1 VAYTGLNNG
10 YRVDFCEDKNR
21 GIKYV
26 NPRKAPSYHD
36 VNVPTVWLDGNVY
49 LSLHDP
55 NKSLYEMFINERCG
69 GPNTVYLSADVTMD
83 CYVDFRDISR
93 LGLFWKACT
102 DPTNHECDQ
111 YWDNTNFLWITIL
124 SDTFNIST
132 PPDNNQNI
140 ELDTR
145 QTGIDA
151 PNPWEDYGTGNTLP
165 GGAYDNRVIINAS
178 NQLEIFVPSTSGSI
192 SAIIPGQ
199 IGLPQDSSYRLS
211 WDQGASLD
219 WSFVKFNTTTALS
232 VRDCGFLVYGS
243 KFPGRIEFH
252 ADNLRKWDS
261 LNTHPS
267 GFTPTGENGLHHF
280 DVTVLNGQM
289 TAVIDNVYTYTYD
302 LTTIVNGT
310 GATGI
315 GSLSFNARGT
325 NQYGY
330 LDNVVY
336 ETLTS
341 KPVKCGDI
349 GTIYLA
355 GDITGPDG
363 VLDCYVDLYDLAL
376 LSEQWLRCNDP
387 VATQYNCI

>member
-1 VAYTGLNNG
+1 MKSTIVIVLLVVVMLGCPVYGGWLIALSDNFNITG
-10 YRVDFCEDKNR
+10 
-21 GIKYV
+21 
-26 NPRKAPSYHD
+26 APD
-36 VNVPTVWLDGNVY
+36 WDQNKD
-49 LSLHDP
+49 LSL
-55 NKSLYEMFINERCG
+55 
-69 GPNTVYLSADVTMD
+69 
-83 CYVDFRDISR
+83 
-93 LGLFWKACT
+93 
-102 DPTNHECDQ
+102 
-111 YWDNTNFLWITIL
+111 
-124 SDTFNIST
+124 
-132 PPDNNQNI
+132 
-140 ELDTR
+140 R
-145 QTGIDA
+145 QTGTTA

-165 GGAYDNRVIINAS
+165 GGAYDDKVIINAS

-261 LNTHPS
+261 LNTHPA
-267 GFTPTGENGLHHF
+267 GFIPTGENSLHHF

-310 GATGI
+310 RATGI

-336 ETLTS
+336 QVPEPTTIAL
-341 KPVKCGDI
+341 I
-349 GTIYLA
+349 GLGIL
-355 GDITGPDG
+355 G
-363 VLDCYVDLYDLAL
+363 
-376 LSEQWLRCNDP
+376 LR
-387 VATQYNCI
+387 VGKK